1 MKKQIKE
8 EIILEDKAILKEA
21 MQERGLTQKMLGDRI
36 GMIQTAVSANLKRDR
51 MSLDMFGKLLNG
63 MGYAVAVV
71 DKQTGDVRWIV
82 DPDR

>member
-1 MKKQIKE
+1 MKKAIKE

-21 MQERGLTQKMLGDRI
+21 MRERGMTQQKLGERI

-51 MSLDMFGKLLNG
+51 MSLDMFSRLLGG

-71 DKQTGDVRWIV
+71 DKETGSVRWVV
-82 DPDR
+82 DTE